1 MIRRGRK
8 ATATAGKAK
17 SEVFLLPSP
26 AHLPILLLS
35 LLPCS
40 RSCACKYAMQPR
52 QQDRPDSRTRA
63 QRERRE
69 KRREEKRRET
79 DLRVALLGV
88 GGESGKKMQGELR
101 AVVKL
106 TLPWIS

>member
-1 MIRRGRK
+1 MQICN
-8 ATATAGKAK
+8 AVELNSTAG
-17 SEVFLLPSP
+17 PT
-26 AHLPILLLS
+26 
-35 LLPCS
+35 
-40 RSCACKYAMQPR
+40 R
-52 QQDRPDSRTRA
+52 QQNQSTARTA
-63 QRERRE
+63 
-69 KRREEKRRET
+69 REEKRRET